1 MSAKKLPREVARALE
16 IELPKRVP
24 AVKSAK
30 YWERGEQYGKR
41 RVYIE
46 FSEENVLEELA
57 EYCHKRVCGSALRW
71 LRNEGKCWFELTS
84 AKLEGLRTEKLSVL
98 GKQQTE
104 NARDVLGEFR
114 AEVEAACQ
122 DVISPWLEPTSPP
135 KPESPEDR
143 ARRIEECF

>member
-30 YWERGEQYGKR
+30 FWERGEQFGKR

-46 FSEENVLEELA
+46 FYEETVLEELS
-57 EYCHKRVCGSALRW
+57 EYCHKSVCGSALRW
-71 LRNEGKCWFELTS
+71 LRSAGKCWFDLSS
-84 AKLEGLRTEKLSVL
+84 AKLEGLRTEKLSCL

-104 NARDVLGEFR
+104 NARAVLGDFR
-114 AEVEAACQ
+114 AEVEAACK
-122 DVISPWLEPTSPP
+122 DILAPWLEP
-135 KPESPEDR
+135 KPESPEDQPR
-143 ARRIEECF
+143 E

>member
-1 MSAKKLPREVARALE
+1 MFAKKLPRDVARALE

-24 AVKSAK
+24 AVKSAN
-30 YWERGEQYGKR
+30 YWERGEQFGKR

-46 FSEENVLEELA
+46 FSEETVLEELS

-71 LRNEGKCWFELTS
+71 LRNEGKCWFDLSS
-84 AKLEGLRTEKLSVL
+84 AKLEGLRTEKLSCL

-104 NARDVLGEFR
+104 NARDVLGGLR

-122 DVISPWLEPTSPP
+122 EVISPWLEPKPAP
-135 KPESPEDR
+135 KPECQELEK
-143 ARRIEECF
+143 RIEE

>member
-30 YWERGEQYGKR
+30 YWERGEQFGKR

-46 FSEENVLEELA
+46 FSEETVLEELS
-57 EYCHKRVCGSALRW
+57 EYCHKKVCGSALRW
-71 LRNEGKCWFELTS
+71 LRSEGKCWLDLDA
-84 AKLEGLRTEKLSVL
+84 AKLEGLRAEKLSCL

-104 NARDVLGEFR
+104 NARAVLGDFR

-122 DVISPWLEPTSPP
+122 AIISPWLEPKPAP
-135 KPESPEDR
+135 KPESPED
-143 ARRIEECF
+143 CF

>member
-30 YWERGEQYGKR
+30 YWARGEQFGKR

-46 FSEENVLEELA
+46 FSEEAVLEELS
-57 EYCHKRVCGSALRW
+57 ECCHKKVCGSALRW
-71 LRNEGKCWFELTS
+71 LRKAGKCWFDLDS
-84 AKLEGLRTEKLSVL
+84 AKLEGLRTEKLSCL

-104 NARDVLGEFR
+104 NARAVLGDFR
-114 AEVEAACQ
+114 AEVEAACK
-122 DVISPWLEPTSPP
+122 DIISPWLEPTPTP
-135 KPESPEDR
+135 KPKSSEDQPR
-143 ARRIEECF
+143 E